1 MPRSDREVN
10 ILPSLLDRLLDDAP
24 AQSQEPLPSRSQN
37 VRSLKASVARDLE
50 ALLNTRREAL
60 EELDADWTETK
71 TSLLTYGLPDFT
83 AFSLLGEKDRAR
95 IRRTLEEAIA
105 AFEPRLDRVH
115 ITLDAAREHDR
126 TLRFRVDGLL
136 RVDPSPEPVT
146 FDTVLQLPSQ
156 QYLVKGDD

>member
-1 MPRSDREVN
+1 MPRSDREAN

-24 AQSQEPLPSRSQN
+24 AQSQEALPSRSQN

-60 EELDADWTETK
+60 DELDADWTETK

-115 ITLDAAREHDR
+115 ITLDPAREHDR
-126 TLRFRVDGLL
+126 ALRFRVDGLL

-156 QYLVKGDD
+156 QYVVKGDD

>member
-10 ILPSLLDRLLDDAP
+10 ITPSLLDRLLDDAP
-24 AQSQEPLPSRSQN
+24 AQSQEPMPSRSQN
-37 VRSLKASVARDLE
+37 VRGLKASVARDLE
-50 ALLNTRREAL
+50 ALLNTRRETL
-60 EELDADWTETK
+60 EELDADWVETK

-105 AFEPRLDRVH
+105 IFEPRLERVH
-115 ITLDAAREHDR
+115 ITLDAPREHDR
-126 TLRFRVDGLL
+126 ALRFRVDGLL
-136 RVDPSPEPVT
+136 RVDPAPEPVT

-156 QYLVKGDD
+156 QYVVKGDD